1 MGGWAIAIHGGV
13 GIDPS
18 LPLQCQEE
26 ACQALLSALHLG
38 ISALRSASSA
48 VDVVELVVRELEL
61 NPLFNSGRGSALTAQ
76 GTVEMDA
83 SIMDGSTRKCGV
95 VSGISTV
102 KNPISLARL
111 VMDKSPH
118 AYLAFDGAEAFARQ
132 HGTEIVDTI
141 FFITEENVIRL
152 KKEAPLSHPS

>member
-1 MGGWAIAIHGGV
+1 MN
-13 GIDPS
+13 PS
-18 LPLQCQEE
+18 LPRQRQEE
-26 ACQALLSALHLG
+26 ARQAFLSALHLG
-38 ISALRSASSA
+38 IFALRSASSA

-61 NPLFNSGRGSALTAQ
+61 NPLFNFGCGSALTAQ

-83 SIMDGSTRKCGV
+83 SIMNGSTRKCGA

-102 KNPISLARL
+102 KNPISLASL

-118 AYLAFDGAEAFARQ
+118 AYLVFDGAEAFARQ
-132 HGTEIVDTI
+132 HGVEIVDAS

-152 KKEAPLSHPS
+152 KKEAPLSRPS